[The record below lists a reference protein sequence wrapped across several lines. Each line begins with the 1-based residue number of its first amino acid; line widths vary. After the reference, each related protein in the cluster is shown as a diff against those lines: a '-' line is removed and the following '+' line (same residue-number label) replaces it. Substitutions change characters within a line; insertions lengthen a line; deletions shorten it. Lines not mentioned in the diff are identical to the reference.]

1 MTLAKERTLTTA
13 TVSHPLEPL
22 TPEEMTAA
30 VRIVREQ
37 KSLTDSVRFVSVSLK
52 EPVKETVLAF
62 KKGDAIAREA
72 FIILLDNA
80 TARTYEAVVALGKS
94 IITAWD
100 YIPNVQPSIMLD
112 EFVECEEAV
121 KASPD
126 FQAAIAKRG
135 ITDPDLVM
143 VDPWSAGNYGIE
155 EEDGV
160 RLSRAL
166 CWVRANPTDHGYAR
180 PIEGV
185 IPVVDLNKMEVI
197 RVEDYGVV
205 PLPPKDGNYTPE
217 YVKDYRTD
225 IKPLQIVQPE
235 GPSFEVN
242 DHEIRW
248 QKWKIRVGFTPREG
262 LVLYE
267 VTYTDKGEERPIF
280 YRASLAEMTVPYGD
294 PMPHHYRKNAFDVG
308 EYGIG
313 SLANSLTLGCDCL
326 GEIYYFDGFITNSR
340 GDVAQ
345 IENAICLHEEDFGIL
360 WKHMDWRTEQT
371 EVRRSRRLVISFIA
385 TVGNYEY
392 GFYWYFYQDGT
403 IQYEVKLTGVLSTAA
418 VMPGEVPKYGTL
430 VAPQLNAPIHQHIFN
445 VRLDMCVDGANNSVY
460 EVDMVSEEDSENP
473 YGNAFYAKST
483 LLPTEQA
490 AQRLIDPMKGR
501 YWKIVN
507 PEKTNAMGYPTAY
520 KLMPG
525 ENTLPM
531 ARAEASVIKRAT
543 YMTRH
548 LWVTPYEA
556 DEKYPTGDY
565 PNQNPGGAGLP
576 FWTQDNR
583 SVEETDI
590 VVWYTFAH
598 SHSPRA
604 EDWPVMPV
612 ANLGF
617 KLKPLNFFDENP
629 SNDVPPSPKNH
640 GSKHAC
646 CK

>member
-52 EPVKETVLAF
+52 EPAKETVLAF
-62 KKGDAIAREA
+62 KKGDVIAREA

-121 KASPD
+121 KANPD

-143 VDPWSAGNYGIE
+143 IDPWSAGNYGIE

-294 PMPHHYRKNAFDVG
+294 PLPHHYRKNAFDVG

-345 IENAICLHEEDFGIL
+345 IENAICL
-360 WKHMDWRTEQT
+360 
-371 EVRRSRRLVISFIA
+371 
-385 TVGNYEY
+385 
-392 GFYWYFYQDGT
+392 
-403 IQYEVKLTGVLSTAA
+403 
-418 VMPGEVPKYGTL
+418 
-430 VAPQLNAPIHQHIFN
+430 
-445 VRLDMCVDGANNSVY
+445 
-460 EVDMVSEEDSENP
+460 
-473 YGNAFYAKST
+473 
-483 LLPTEQA
+483 
-490 AQRLIDPMKGR
+490 
-501 YWKIVN
+501 
-507 PEKTNAMGYPTAY
+507 
-520 KLMPG
+520 
-525 ENTLPM
+525 
-531 ARAEASVIKRAT
+531 
-543 YMTRH
+543 
-548 LWVTPYEA
+548 
-556 DEKYPTGDY
+556 
-565 PNQNPGGAGLP
+565 
-576 FWTQDNR
+576 
-583 SVEETDI
+583 
-590 VVWYTFAH
+590 
-598 SHSPRA
+598 
-604 EDWPVMPV
+604 
-612 ANLGF
+612 
-617 KLKPLNFFDENP
+617 
-629 SNDVPPSPKNH
+629 
-640 GSKHAC
+640 
-646 CK
+646 